1 LQHGRDATVIS
12 PFAVGSLV
20 VDFGLPGVVWPM
32 AGPLVV
38 QIIAVYF
45 RGVEPAREAAGKG
58 TTRRHRAVVRC
69 FLLRAIRRGYGKIGP
84 CDRRLRSASS
94 VAFRR

>member
-45 RGVEPAREAAGKG
+45 RGRGAGAGGRWEGHDPK
-58 TTRRHRAVVRC
+58 A
-69 FLLRAIRRGYGKIGP
+69 
-84 CDRRLRSASS
+84 
-94 VAFRR
+94 